1 MGKSAGIIAIL
12 ALQGLCAGFL
22 IANMLISVL
31 ALPIAP
37 VAWQFL
43 ELLEI
48 GAALGLLLG
57 LVMGTI
63 LLRHMMRDNARVEE
77 QLRVASGAFME
88 LLTDRFTEWG
98 LTKAEKDVALFSI
111 KGLSTAEI
119 AEMRKTSEG
128 TVKAQTNAI
137 YKKAGVSGRAQL
149 LSLFIDDL
157 FDETLLSKQGN

>member
-1 MGKSAGIIAIL
+1 
-12 ALQGLCAGFL
+12 
-22 IANMLISVL
+22 MLISVL